1 MLSCRLCCHD
11 FYRYFHGTQITGNVS
26 MADVGFV
33 TVCHRD
39 WPVDAQNT
47 YPCNKKRGLRHHNVT
62 FRDGR
67 DKTGIHSSPIVGR
80 MKTKAIY
87 LTTTLVLASTS
98 LVFGDSASE
107 QLKLRYGNSNG
118 KAALSVS
125 HDISAGGHDSMAS
138 RSFLMDLELDE
149 SQDTVSVKVNK
160 AKGSYTAH
168 GMTQRLPASKLTGQS
183 ITFSKRENG
192 QLLERADPGNDLD
205 IPVGQVI
212 GADYP
217 IGLALVDILPV
228 LPEGPVS
235 VGTTW
240 TTTRDTRSLEG
251 WAWATGSLSSQHT
264 VTALD
269 KDNGHTIVSV
279 TSTSKAQLVK
289 DGNGLQ
295 YSGDGALNRT
305 SNWRFDASDGRL
317 LSVLMEQETSGINTL
332 PQGET
337 EVRQLTKVEF
347 IASG

>member
-1 MLSCRLCCHD
+1 
-11 FYRYFHGTQITGNVS
+11 
-26 MADVGFV
+26 
-33 TVCHRD
+33 
-39 WPVDAQNT
+39 
-47 YPCNKKRGLRHHNVT
+47 
-62 FRDGR
+62 
-67 DKTGIHSSPIVGR
+67 
-80 MKTKAIY
+80 MKTTAIY
-87 LTTTLVLASTS
+87 LTSTLVLTSTA

-107 QLKLRYGNSNG
+107 QHKLRYGNPSG
-118 KAALSVS
+118 RATLSVS
-125 HDISAGGHDSMAS
+125 HDISAGGHDSTAS
-138 RSFLMDLELDE
+138 RSFLMDLELSE
-149 SQDTVSVKVNK
+149 TQDIVSVKVNK

-168 GMTQRLPASKLTGQS
+168 GMKQRLPASKLAGQS
-183 ITFSKRENG
+183 ITFLKHDDGHALQRS
-192 QLLERADPGNDLD
+192 DPDNDLE

-240 TTTRDTRSLEG
+240 TSTRDTRSLEG
-251 WAWATGSLSSQHT
+251 WAWAAGSLSSEHT

-279 TSTSKAQLVK
+279 TSTSKAQLEK

-317 LSVLMEQETSGINTL
+317 LSVSMEQETSGINSL
-332 PQGET
+332 PQGELG
-337 EVRQLTKVEF
+337 VQQLTKVEF